1 MRVGDFKSQN
11 LLNTV
16 EGEGA
21 ERTDTR
27 GFLIAAYDGANIYIP
42 FD

>member
-1 MRVGDFKSQN
+1 MRVGDFRSQN

-21 ERTDTR
+21 ERT
-27 GFLIAAYDGANIYIP
+27 GYEEVSNCCI
-42 FD
+42 